1 MAPVISETDY
11 NLLQAIIV
19 TGLAAQTSFL
29 KELLKKLRIV
39 KDKEIS
45 NTTIRLN
52 SVVEIWNAVLKKI
65 VKFRIVM
72 PEKEDLKKRH
82 ISILAPISIMLMGRK
97 ENDQVI
103 NKNSGIEKHFKVIRV
118 INT

>member
-1 MAPVISETDY
+1 MTPVISETDY

-19 TGLAAQTSFL
+19 TGIAAQTSFL

-45 NTTIRLN
+45 GNTIRLN

-65 VKFRIVM
+65 VRFRIVL
-72 PEKEDLKKRH
+72 PGKEDLKKRQ
-82 ISILAPISIMLMGRK
+82 ISILAPISIMLLGRK
-97 ENDQVI
+97 ENDHVI
-103 NKNSGIEKHFKVIRV
+103 SKTPGIEKQFKVIRV
-118 INT
+118 IND